1 MGKGKVRGTLYFG
14 RQGRAKVHVEGRDE
28 PISLARGASG
38 TALHGDL
45 VELHVLPPKKKKTDR
60 RKNRG
65 KSPKLRYEVRK
76 IAKRET
82 TNFLGYL
89 KRDLGRFLIQ
99 AENSRLFVPFKILG
113 DVRRAEEGDKVLAQF
128 VRWDPPARIPMCKI
142 IRVLGPGDDP
152 LTDHKGIL
160 AKFGLSG
167 NFPDKVEQESK
178 LCPDKVSKND
188 RKGRMDLRNVFTL
201 TIDPLDA
208 RDFDDA
214 LSLREL
220 EKGELEIGVHIADVS
235 HYVRP
240 GTQLDK
246 EAKKRGNSTYLVGEV
261 VPMLPHRLSS
271 GICSLVEAEERLVKS
286 VLFRFSKE
294 GKPLGSKLA
303 ESVIKSDKRLTYEQA
318 ILFMQETDLEKIR
331 TAKPPPSRYSGNPG
345 KPLLELSKEQLAEL
359 KEAIGKLWSIAS
371 QIRRFRMKSGSLDF
385 ASSEVKILVDDK
397 GAPEEIIQSESDESH
412 QLIEEFMLLANETVA
427 KELRKKHLP
436 GIFRVHPEPDPENL
450 EELRSFLSV
459 FGISCG
465 ELNSRKEVN
474 KMLAQIN
481 KHTLAQVLRI
491 KFLRSMKQ
499 ACYRN
504 TPDGHYGLAK
514 QDYLH
519 FTSPIR
525 RYADLVVHRTI
536 ERLVRR
542 EKTNKSEYEKL
553 EGLAKHLSTTE
564 RNSVDAERESVKDKL
579 LLYYKED
586 MGKRPPVKHKAIITE
601 IGRRGFFIE
610 LTETLARGFVPIR
623 TLPRELGYRVSA
635 NGTALV
641 GRNPKNKLKLGQEIK
656 VVIDKVF
663 VSDKQLDFRL
673 G

>member
-1 MGKGKVRGTLYFG
+1 M
-14 RQGRAKVHVEGRDE
+14 EGRDE
-28 PISLARGASG
+28 PISLAKGASG

-45 VELHVLPPKKKKTDR
+45 VELQSLPPKKKKGER
-60 RKNRG
+60 RRHREK
-65 KSPKLRYEVRK
+65 PVKLRYEVRK
-76 IAKRET
+76 IVKRET
-82 TNFLGYL
+82 DHFLGYL
-89 KRDLGRFLIQ
+89 KKDLGRSLVR

-113 DVRRAEEGDKVLAQF
+113 DVRNAREDDKLVAQF
-128 VRWDPPARIPMCKI
+128 VRWDPPARLPMCKI
-142 IRVLGPGDDP
+142 LRVLGPSDDP

-167 NFPDKVEQESK
+167 NFPDKVVEESK
-178 LCPDKVSKND
+178 LCPDKVSQED
-188 RKGRMDLRNVFTL
+188 RKDRLDLREVFTL

-214 LSLREL
+214 LSIREL
-220 EKGELEIGVHIADVS
+220 DNKDWEIGVHIADVS
-235 HYVRP
+235 HYVRSE
-240 GTQLDK
+240 TQLDR

-286 VLFRFSKE
+286 VLFRFSEE
-294 GKPLGSKLA
+294 GKLLDSKIA
-303 ESVIKSDKRLTYEQA
+303 ESVIRSNKRLTYEQA
-318 ILFMQETDLEKIR
+318 ILFLRQKSLEEIKS
-331 TAKPPPSRYSGNPG
+331 AKPPPSRYSGNPG
-345 KPLLELSKEQLAEL
+345 RPLLELSNKELSEL
-359 KEAIGKLWSIAS
+359 RDVIKKVWDIAS
-371 QIRRFRMKSGSLDF
+371 KIRHSRMKAGSLDF
-385 ASSEVKILVDDK
+385 DSTEVKILVDEK
-397 GAPEEIIQSESDESH
+397 GEPERILQSKSDESH

-427 KELRKKHLP
+427 KELRKKKLP
-436 GIFRVHPEPDPENL
+436 GIFRVHPDPDPENL
-450 EELRSFLSV
+450 EELRSFLSI

-465 ELNSRKEVN
+465 ELTSRKEVN
-474 KMLAQIN
+474 KMLTQIN
-481 KHTLAQVLRI
+481 KHPLAQVLRI

-499 ACYRN
+499 ACYRS

-514 QDYLH
+514 MDYLH

-525 RYADLVVHRTI
+525 RYADLVVHRII
-536 ERLVRR
+536 EQIVRR
-542 EKTNKSEYEKL
+542 QKAKKSEHERL
-553 EGLAKHLSTTE
+553 EGLSKHLSTTE

-579 LLYYKED
+579 LLYYKKD
-586 MGKRPPVKHKAIITE
+586 LDKRPPVRHKAIITE

-623 TLPRELGYRVSA
+623 TLPRELGYRITA

-641 GRNPKNKLKLGQEIK
+641 GRNSKNKLKLGQEIL
-656 VVIDKVF
+656 VIIDKVF